1 MDRAVSWLTTS
12 RPLFISWLNIYNQS
26 RVAICEVLRLCI
38 YLTDAFEARILQTPV
53 SQSAYFATQLITI
66 LVYCGREVQPMNSP
80 IDGSFPLPTY
90 SIVKLFV
97 CRTLSHLG
105 QIDNILYPYFMT

>member
-80 IDGSFPLPTY
+80 SEQSITRGDWRSFWQTIERLC
-90 SIVKLFV
+90 LFSKNQ
-97 CRTLSHLG
+97 LLA
-105 QIDNILYPYFMT
+105 